1 MAENEEVTTDRLA
14 GLLNHYRLSARV
26 FHSGAFCG
34 AEGFDGEHGYIH
46 FVRSGS
52 LEVHAAAHAPMW
64 IDQPSVLF
72 YPRRAPHRFQTRP
85 GDAADLV
92 CAAVDMGSVAGN
104 PLALALPEMML
115 IPLAQLPEL
124 GVTLELLFAE
134 AFGEHCGRQAAID
147 RICEYV
153 LIQLLRYLMDRGLAR
168 GGLLAGL
175 ADPRLARAIAA
186 MHAAP
191 DRPWTLEELAKVA
204 GMSRARFAVHF
215 RDTVGATPG
224 HYLAGWRINVACRL
238 LRMGRPVGLVAD
250 RVGYAGAPALARAF
264 RARLGCSPTEWLAGQ
279 GAL

>member
-1 MAENEEVTTDRLA
+1 MSESKDVSTDRLA

-34 AEGFDGEHGYIH
+34 VEGFDGEHGYLH
-46 FVRSGS
+46 FIRSGS
-52 LEVHAAAHAPMW
+52 LEVQAAAHAPMR
-64 IDQPSVLF
+64 IDQPSLLF

-92 CAAVDMGSVAGN
+92 CASVDLDSAAGN
-104 PLALALPEMML
+104 PLALALPEVVR
-115 IPLAQLPEL
+115 IPLAELPGL
-124 GVTLELLFAE
+124 AVTLELLFAE

-147 RICEYV
+147 RICEYL
-153 LIQLLRYLMDRGLAR
+153 LIQLLRYLMDRGLAC
-168 GGLLAGL
+168 GGLLAGM

-191 DRPWTLEELAKVA
+191 GRPWTLEELAEVA
-204 GMSRARFAVHF
+204 GMSRARFAVRF
-215 RDTVGATPG
+215 RETVGATPG

-238 LRMGRPVGLVAD
+238 LRSGRPVGLVAD

-264 RARLGCSPTEWLAGQ
+264 RAHLGCSPTEWLAEH
-279 GAL
+279 GAV